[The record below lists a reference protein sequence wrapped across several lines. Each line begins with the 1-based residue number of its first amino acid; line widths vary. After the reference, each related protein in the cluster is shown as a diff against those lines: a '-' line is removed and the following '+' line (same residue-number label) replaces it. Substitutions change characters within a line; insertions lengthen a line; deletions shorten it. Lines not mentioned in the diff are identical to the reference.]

1 MNLSIPYAATQPFIR
16 VARGDTPALEFQCS
30 NHPLAYPIAQSICR
44 FTGKS
49 KLAEKYMLM
58 KMISYMQVLMM
69 TEYIRTTIKLR
80 EDVYQTLKKEAGAKN
95 ISEKI
100 NEILIKM
107 LFREKK
113 SLFGTMQKTDL
124 SDLRDHEDRL

>member
-1 MNLSIPYAATQPFIR
+1 
-16 VARGDTPALEFQCS
+16 V
-30 NHPLAYPIAQSICR
+30 
-44 FTGKS
+44 
-49 KLAEKYMLM
+49 
-58 KMISYMQVLMM
+58 

-95 ISEKI
+95 ISQKI

-107 LFREKK
+107 LFKEKK

-124 SDLRDHEDRL
+124 SDLRDHEDRF

>member
-1 MNLSIPYAATQPFIR
+1 
-16 VARGDTPALEFQCS
+16 
-30 NHPLAYPIAQSICR
+30 
-44 FTGKS
+44 
-49 KLAEKYMLM
+49 
-58 KMISYMQVLMM
+58 M
-69 TEYIRTTIKLR
+69 TEYVRTTIKLR

-107 LFREKK
+107 LFKEKK

>member
-1 MNLSIPYAATQPFIR
+1 
-16 VARGDTPALEFQCS
+16 
-30 NHPLAYPIAQSICR
+30 
-44 FTGKS
+44 
-49 KLAEKYMLM
+49 
-58 KMISYMQVLMM
+58 MM
-69 TEYIRTTIKLR
+69 TEYVRTTIKLR
-80 EDVYQTLKKEAGAKN
+80 EDIYQTLKKEAGMKN

-107 LFREKK
+107 LFKEKK

>member
-1 MNLSIPYAATQPFIR
+1 
-16 VARGDTPALEFQCS
+16 
-30 NHPLAYPIAQSICR
+30 
-44 FTGKS
+44 
-49 KLAEKYMLM
+49 
-58 KMISYMQVLMM
+58 MISYMQVLMM
-69 TEYIRTTIKLR
+69 TEYVRTTIKLR

-107 LFREKK
+107 LFKEKK
-113 SLFGTMQKTDL
+113 SLFGTMPKTDL

>member
-1 MNLSIPYAATQPFIR
+1 
-16 VARGDTPALEFQCS
+16 
-30 NHPLAYPIAQSICR
+30 
-44 FTGKS
+44 
-49 KLAEKYMLM
+49 
-58 KMISYMQVLMM
+58 MM
-69 TEYIRTTIKLR
+69 TEYVRTTIKLR

-107 LFREKK
+107 LFKEKK
-113 SLFGTMQKTDL
+113 SLFGTMPKTDL

>member
-1 MNLSIPYAATQPFIR
+1 
-16 VARGDTPALEFQCS
+16 
-30 NHPLAYPIAQSICR
+30 
-44 FTGKS
+44 
-49 KLAEKYMLM
+49 
-58 KMISYMQVLMM
+58 M
-69 TEYIRTTIKLR
+69 TEYVRTTIKLR

-107 LFREKK
+107 LFKEKK
-113 SLFGTMQKTDL
+113 SLFGTMPKTDL

>member
-1 MNLSIPYAATQPFIR
+1 
-16 VARGDTPALEFQCS
+16 
-30 NHPLAYPIAQSICR
+30 
-44 FTGKS
+44 
-49 KLAEKYMLM
+49 
-58 KMISYMQVLMM
+58 MM
-69 TEYIRTTIKLR
+69 TEYVRTTIKLR

-107 LFREKK
+107 LFKDKK

>member
-1 MNLSIPYAATQPFIR
+1 
-16 VARGDTPALEFQCS
+16 
-30 NHPLAYPIAQSICR
+30 
-44 FTGKS
+44 
-49 KLAEKYMLM
+49 
-58 KMISYMQVLMM
+58 MQVFMM
-69 TEYIRTTIKLR
+69 TEYVRTTIKLR

-107 LFREKK
+107 LFKEKK

>member
-1 MNLSIPYAATQPFIR
+1 
-16 VARGDTPALEFQCS
+16 
-30 NHPLAYPIAQSICR
+30 
-44 FTGKS
+44 
-49 KLAEKYMLM
+49 
-58 KMISYMQVLMM
+58 MISYMQVLMM
-69 TEYIRTTIKLR
+69 AEYVRTTIKLR
-80 EDVYQTLKKEAGAKN
+80 EDVYQTLKKEAGVKN

-107 LFREKK
+107 LFKEKK